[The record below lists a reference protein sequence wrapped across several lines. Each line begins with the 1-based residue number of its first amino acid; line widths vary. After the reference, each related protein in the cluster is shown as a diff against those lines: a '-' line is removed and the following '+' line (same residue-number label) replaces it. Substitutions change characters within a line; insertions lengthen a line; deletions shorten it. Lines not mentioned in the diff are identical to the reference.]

1 LDGELKEY
9 RNFQPLQHWIDL
21 LKSEGFSYP
30 SNERLYQEG
39 DPTQNAMIKF
49 VKPVLGKDNILL
61 ELEDNPR
68 FKRQYIRT
76 LLTSAEWQSV
86 FATVEYTKLI
96 YNKPF
101 YDFPF
106 FASISSFW
114 EVFGKSWNEA
124 RKHDSF
130 WNVLGKFKD

>member
-1 LDGELKEY
+1 MDGELKEY

-101 YDFPF
+101 YDFCVILTNFVPTWVKTLLF
-106 FASISSFW
+106 CFI
-114 EVFGKSWNEA
+114 G
-124 RKHDSF
+124 
-130 WNVLGKFKD
+130 